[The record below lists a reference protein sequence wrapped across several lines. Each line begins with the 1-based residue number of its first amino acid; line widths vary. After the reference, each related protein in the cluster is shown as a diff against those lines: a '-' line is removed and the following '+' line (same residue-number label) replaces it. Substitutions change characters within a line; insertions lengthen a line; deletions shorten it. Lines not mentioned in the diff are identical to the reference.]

1 MESQMSGLTWGIIIV
16 VAVVVVVVGAFL
28 IRKFR
33 NK

>member
-1 MESQMSGLTWGIIIV
+1 MSGLTWGIIIV